1 MTQKIALLSLS
12 IAATAALAAE
22 RFVGAA
28 GAYATAG
35 GNAFGVTATE
45 AKVGELVNTDVLG
58 TAVATAGGVIAKN
71 AYVQVGSDG
80 KAVTHTTGVA
90 VAQALQGA
98 AADGDRIEVLLIQNA
113 PSAAPAG

>member
-12 IAATAALAAE
+12 VAATAALAAE
-22 RFVGAA
+22 RFIGAG
-28 GAYATAG
+28 GAYATAA
-35 GNAFGVTATE
+35 GNAFGVTATQ
-45 AKVGELVNTDVLG
+45 AKVGELVSADVLG
-58 TAVATAGGVIAKN
+58 TTVVTAGGVIAKN

-90 VAQALQGA
+90 VGQSLQAA

-113 PSAAPAG
+113 PTPAPAG

>member
-12 IAATAALAAE
+12 IAATAALAGE

-28 GAYATAG
+28 GAYATAA
-35 GNAFGVTATE
+35 GNTFGVTITE
-45 AKVGELVNTDVLG
+45 AKVGDLVNTDVLG
-58 TAVATAGGVIAKN
+58 TSVVTAGGAIAKN

-80 KAVTHTTGVA
+80 KAVALTTGVA
-90 VAQALQGA
+90 VAQALQAA

-113 PSAAPAG
+113 PTPAPAG